1 MNRDSMTQV
10 ANGLRAKGGP
20 AVIVQQMLS
29 GAEAEGKNCI
39 IESIRTPA
47 EAELLQKF
55 GARLISVDASV
66 DTRYERVVLRGSE
79 TDKISKEKFKAD
91 EEREWS
97 NTDPNKQN
105 LKAVMEMADIKLQND
120 TLLVD
125 LHRALDCLF

>member
-1 MNRDSMTQV
+1 
-10 ANGLRAKGGP
+10 
-20 AVIVQQMLS
+20 
-29 GAEAEGKNCI
+29 
-39 IESIRTPA
+39 
-47 EAELLQKF
+47 
-55 GARLISVDASV
+55 
-66 DTRYERVVLRGSE
+66 VVLRGSE